1 MHKFFTEFIL
11 NEWSLFILFF
21 SSIVILISLSELVQ
35 KQKLWSNNTNR
46 KIIHITVGI
55 AVSITPHIF
64 MTNIQPVLLAL
75 IFLIVNLFSYK
86 NNKLKSFH
94 HIGRDSYGTIFFPL
108 SYLLLCIP
116 FWNYSGHIT
125 ISMMLLAI
133 ADPVASI
140 IGENIYSP
148 TSYNLI
154 GDRKTYQ
161 GSIGMFSCS
170 TFIVFILSNYFF
182 NQWGI
187 YFQIITSISV
197 GLAVTIAEALS
208 YKGSDNLT
216 VPLIS
221 FLFLELFVHL
231 EQGDNLKKYFLV
243 ITIIVII
250 LYIAYAKQYLSISG
264 FLGASMMAVLLFGFG
279 GETYLYPLVIFF
291 ITSSIL
297 SNFNIKNNTIKQ
309 SNRNISQVYANGGIA
324 LFICVINYFFN
335 HTLMYPCLL
344 ASVAAANSDT
354 WGTELGEM
362 SSKMPID
369 IISGQEVSPGESGG
383 ITLFGTIGAMIGSSI
398 IGALGYYWTFD
409 MRIMLIVIVAGFLA
423 SIVDSILGSTIQA
436 RYISTD
442 GSLITEKYKNAFYLY
457 TGQKNIN
464 NDIVNLYCTLSGP
477 ILFLLLYYYIR

>member
-1 MHKFFTEFIL
+1 
-11 NEWSLFILFF
+11 
-21 SSIVILISLSELVQ
+21 
-35 KQKLWSNNTNR
+35 
-46 KIIHITVGI
+46 
-55 AVSITPHIF
+55 
-64 MTNIQPVLLAL
+64 
-75 IFLIVNLFSYK
+75 
-86 NNKLKSFH
+86 
-94 HIGRDSYGTIFFPL
+94 
-108 SYLLLCIP
+108 
-116 FWNYSGHIT
+116 
-125 ISMMLLAI
+125 
-133 ADPVASI
+133 
-140 IGENIYSP
+140 
-148 TSYNLI
+148 
-154 GDRKTYQ
+154 
-161 GSIGMFSCS
+161 
-170 TFIVFILSNYFF
+170 
-182 NQWGI
+182 
-187 YFQIITSISV
+187 
-197 GLAVTIAEALS
+197 
-208 YKGSDNLT
+208 
-216 VPLIS
+216 
-221 FLFLELFVHL
+221 
-231 EQGDNLKKYFLV
+231 
-243 ITIIVII
+243 
-250 LYIAYAKQYLSISG
+250 
-264 FLGASMMAVLLFGFG
+264 MMAVLLFGFG

-297 SNFNIKNNTIKQ
+297 SNFNIKNNKIKQ

-477 ILFLLLYYYIR
+477 IVFLLLYYSIK